1 MKDKL
6 STTYLKYPGI
16 EDVDML
22 DVYVEEYK
30 KMFPDYHAVSRDNY
44 EEKLKI
50 WDEHR
55 RGIGTNGVLN
65 NFCWLIDNER
75 IIGICTF
82 NVNPEVDIFYKTYAG
97 HISYAIHPKYRGQG
111 YGTIACH
118 LLLKKCLEKGIEEA
132 MITCLDDNEAS
143 KGVILNNNGV
153 LKDKIE
159 DDKGKINCRYIIDVK
174 ESIKRFEEKYKELS
188 HSVL

>member
-1 MKDKL
+1 MNEKL
-6 STTYLKYPGI
+6 STTYLKYPSI

-30 KMFPDYHAVSRDNY
+30 EMFPDYHAVSRDNY

-65 NFCWLIDNER
+65 NFCWLIDNDR

-82 NVNPEVDIFYKTYAG
+82 NINPEVDEFYNTYAG
-97 HISYAIHPKYRGQG
+97 HISYAIHPKYRRQG

-118 LLLKKCLEKGIEEA
+118 LLLKKCLEFGVKEA
-132 MITCLDDNEAS
+132 MITCLDENEAS
-143 KGVILNNNGV
+143 KGVIENNYGV

-159 DDKGKINCRYIIDVK
+159 DDKGRINSRYIIDVK
-174 ESIKRFEEKYKELS
+174 ESIKSFEEKYRELS

>member
-6 STTYLKYPGI
+6 STTYLKYPSI
-16 EDVDML
+16 EDANML

-44 EEKLKI
+44 EEKLKT

-82 NVNPEVDIFYKTYAG
+82 NVNPEVDEFYGTYAG
-97 HISYAIHPKYRGQG
+97 HISYAIHPKYRGCG
-111 YGTIACH
+111 YGTICCH
-118 LLLKKCLEKGIEEA
+118 LLLEKCLENGIEEA
-132 MITCLDDNEAS
+132 MITCLEENEAS
-143 KGVILNNNGV
+143 KGVILNNGGV

-159 DDKGKINCRYIIDVK
+159 DDKGRVNCRYIINVS
-174 ESIKRFEEKYKELS
+174 ESLRSFDEKYKELS